1 MNPPVSTP
9 LFPPLPDASPL
20 RNWIAGGTALAGASL
35 AASGVIGGTVQIDL
49 LNNSYTNGTGGN
61 QLDLDLTGDGVDD
74 LAGLT
79 GEAVPITLG
88 SLNLNYNGTRV
99 RVFSG
104 SVPFGLAQFKAG
116 VFGGVP
122 FKQFLAGKAF
132 SGTSFGGPV
141 AKVASV
147 NSGTVNQFPALQ
159 EYFALIPVTFTD
171 SRINRGAATN
181 GYVETR
187 SYNVTTT
194 EHAVELIRLVFD
206 DTSTV
211 RPTGVVKEGTNNAW
225 VDPTPARLARIAALN
240 SQVAALE
247 RKLKVYKKQG
257 NKKKIA
263 ATNRSIRALKAQI
276 AGV

>member
-1 MNPPVSTP
+1 M
-9 LFPPLPDASPL
+9 
-20 RNWIAGGTALAGASL
+20 
-35 AASGVIGGTVQIDL
+35 QIDL

-79 GEAVPITLG
+79 GEAAPI
-88 SLNLNYNGTRV
+88 SFNDFNLNYTGTRV
-99 RVFSG
+99 RVFTG
-104 SVPFGLAQFKAG
+104 SADFGLAQFKAG

-122 FKQFLAGKAF
+122 FKQFVAAKALGA
-132 SGTSFGGPV
+132 SSFGGP
-141 AKVASV
+141 AFKSANL
-147 NSGTVNQFPALQ
+147 NSGTVNQLPALQ

-187 SYNVTTT
+187 SYNVSTT

-206 DTSTV
+206 DTSTAL
-211 RPTGVVKEGTNNAW
+211 PTGVVKEGTNNAW
-225 VDPTPARLARIAALN
+225 VDPTPARLAKIAALN
-240 SQVAALE
+240 SQVTALG
-247 RKLKVYKKQG
+247 RKLRVYKKQG